1 MDKIDNPWFVVS
13 QIAIPLCAFVFSL
26 MYVRRYRRRQAAEGV
41 MASEKE
47 SGGNDDPG
55 SRTGDGG

>member
-26 MYVRRYRRRQAAEGV
+26 MYVRRYRRRPAAEGV